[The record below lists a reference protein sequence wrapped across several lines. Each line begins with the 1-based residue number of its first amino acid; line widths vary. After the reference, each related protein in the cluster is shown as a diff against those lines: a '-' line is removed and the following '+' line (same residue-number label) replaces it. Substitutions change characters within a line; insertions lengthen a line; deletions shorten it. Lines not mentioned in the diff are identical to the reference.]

1 MTERTGFGF
10 AIVMVDSHWNGG
22 EFGVVVCDD
31 CRPTFDETFPEE
43 MFAHSKVDR
52 ADEIPDRCVNQL
64 AGPHCVR
71 CGRAP
76 DQDC

>member
-1 MTERTGFGF
+1 MTERTGFGFGF
-10 AIVMVDSHWNGG
+10 AIVMVDSHWSGG

-31 CRPTFDETFPEE
+31 CRPAFDATFPEE
-43 MFAHSKVDR
+43 MFVHSKADR
-52 ADEIPDRCVNQL
+52 ADEILDRCVGQL

-76 DQDC
+76 D